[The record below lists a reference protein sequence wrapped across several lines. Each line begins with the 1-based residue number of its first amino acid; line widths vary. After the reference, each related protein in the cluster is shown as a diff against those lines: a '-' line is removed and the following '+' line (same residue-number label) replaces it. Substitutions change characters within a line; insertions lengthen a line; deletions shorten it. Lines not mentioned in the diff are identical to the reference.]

1 MSKKERRITL
11 IRFDPRR
18 IRRLRPLARRVS
30 GLLPW
35 CGPLSLLVGCA
46 AMALERLSL
55 WQLLLEL
62 SMTEFLAALALALP
76 GIALHEIGHMIAAIA
91 DGCAVDEVGIY
102 VCGWSVTSA
111 YVSMDKHRND
121 RSGVQQA
128 LAGVRAESLYAGVLL
143 FLGAVRNRPVFV
155 ATSVFHFFSITEQL
169 LPLEQHDGEAALSA
183 RLGVE
188 SIATLA
194 KITFAQPVRWR
205 QLLHRGADGR
215 QALVMLALVRW
226 AGFLTILLVVLFV
239 IFQVLVL
246 LLR

>member
-1 MSKKERRITL
+1 MSKKEKRVTL

-18 IRRLRPLARRVS
+18 IRRLRPLARLVS

-35 CGPLSLLVGCA
+35 CGPLSLLAGCT
-46 AMALERLSL
+46 AMALARLSL
-55 WQLLLEL
+55 RQLLLEL
-62 SMTEFLAALALALP
+62 SMTELPVALALALP
-76 GIALHEIGHMIAAIA
+76 GIALHEIGHMVAAIA

-102 VCGWSVTSA
+102 VCGWRVTSA

-143 FLGAVRNRPVFV
+143 LLGTWNHPVFV
-155 ATSVFHFFSITEQL
+155 ATSVCHIFSITEQL
-169 LPLEQHDGEAALSA
+169 LPLAQHDGEAALSA

-188 SIATLA
+188 SIAALA

-215 QALVMLALVRW
+215 RALVLLALVHW
-226 AGFLTILLVVLFV
+226 AGFLAILFVVLFAV
-239 IFQVLVL
+239 FQVLAL
-246 LLR
+246 FLR

>member
-1 MSKKERRITL
+1 MSKKEKRITL

-18 IRRLRPLARRVS
+18 IRRFRPQARLVS
-30 GLLPW
+30 RLLPW
-35 CGPLSLLVGCA
+35 CGPLSLLAGCTS
-46 AMALERLSL
+46 MALERLSL
-55 WQLLLEL
+55 RQLLLEL

-111 YVSMDKHRND
+111 YVSMDKHRSD
-121 RSGVQQA
+121 GSGVQQA

-143 FLGAVRNRPVFV
+143 FLGTVWNHPIFV
-155 ATSVFHFFSITEQL
+155 ATSVFHIFSITEQL
-169 LPLEQHDGEAALSA
+169 LPCAQHDGESALSA

-188 SIATLA
+188 SIARLA
-194 KITFAQPVRWR
+194 KATFAQPARWR

-215 QALVMLALVRW
+215 RALVLLVLVRW
-226 AGFLTILLVVLFV
+226 AAPIAVLF
-239 IFQVLVL
+239 FVLFGVFL
-246 LLR
+246 ALC

>member
-1 MSKKERRITL
+1 MSKKEKRITL

-18 IRRLRPLARRVS
+18 IRRFRPQARLVS
-30 GLLPW
+30 RLLPW
-35 CGPLSLLVGCA
+35 CGPLSLLAGCTS
-46 AMALERLSL
+46 MALERLSL
-55 WQLLLEL
+55 RQLLLEL

-128 LAGVRAESLYAGVLL
+128 LAGVRAESLYAGILL
-143 FLGAVRNRPVFV
+143 FLGTVWYHPIFV

-169 LPLEQHDGEAALSA
+169 LPLAQHDGEAALSA

-188 SIATLA
+188 SIARLA
-194 KITFAQPVRWR
+194 KATFAQPACWR

-215 QALVMLALVRW
+215 RALVLLVLVRW
-226 AGFLTILLVVLFV
+226 AAPIAVLFYMLFGV
-239 IFQVLVL
+239 FLILC
-246 LLR
+246 

>member
-1 MSKKERRITL
+1 MSKKEKRITL

-18 IRRLRPLARRVS
+18 IRRFRPQARLVS
-30 GLLPW
+30 RLLPW
-35 CGPLSLLVGCA
+35 CGPLSLLAGCTS
-46 AMALERLSL
+46 MALERLSL
-55 WQLLLEL
+55 RQLLLEL

-128 LAGVRAESLYAGVLL
+128 LAGVRAESLYAGILL
-143 FLGAVRNRPVFV
+143 FLGTVWYHPIFV
-155 ATSVFHFFSITEQL
+155 ATSVFHIFSITEQL
-169 LPLEQHDGEAALSA
+169 LPFAQHDGESALSA

-188 SIATLA
+188 SIAALA
-194 KITFAQPVRWR
+194 KATFAQPARWR

-215 QALVMLALVRW
+215 RALVLLALVRW
-226 AGFLTILLVVLFV
+226 AAPIAVPFFVLFGV
-239 IFQVLVL
+239 FLILC
-246 LLR
+246 

>member
-102 VCGWSVTSA
+102 VCGWLVTSA

-143 FLGAVRNRPVFV
+143 FLGAVWNRPVFV

-169 LPLEQHDGEAALSA
+169 LPLEQHDGESALSA

-188 SIATLA
+188 SIAALA
-194 KITFAQPVRWR
+194 KATFAQPARWR
-205 QLLHRGADGR
+205 LLLHRGADGR
-215 QALVMLALVRW
+215 QALVLLALVRW
-226 AGFLTILLVVLFV
+226 VGFLAILLVVLFV

-246 LLR
+246 LLC

>member
-1 MSKKERRITL
+1 MSKKEKRVTL

-18 IRRLRPLARRVS
+18 IRRLRPLARLVS

-35 CGPLSLLVGCA
+35 CGPLSLLAGCT
-46 AMALERLSL
+46 AMALARLSL
-55 WQLLLEL
+55 RQLLLEL
-62 SMTEFLAALALALP
+62 CMTELLVALALALP
-76 GIALHEIGHMIAAIA
+76 GIALHEIGHMVAAIA

-102 VCGWSVTSA
+102 VCGWRVTSA

-121 RSGVQQA
+121 RSGVKQA

-143 FLGAVRNRPVFV
+143 LLGTWNHPVFV
-155 ATSVFHFFSITEQL
+155 ATSVCHIFSITEQL
-169 LPLEQHDGEAALSA
+169 LPLAQHDGEAALSA

-188 SIATLA
+188 SIAALA

-215 QALVMLALVRW
+215 RALVLLALVHW
-226 AGFLTILLVVLFV
+226 AGFLAILFVVLFAV
-239 IFQVLVL
+239 FQVLVPF
-246 LLR
+246 LR

>member
-1 MSKKERRITL
+1 MSKKEKRVTL

-18 IRRLRPLARRVS
+18 IRRLRPLARLVS

-35 CGPLSLLVGCA
+35 CGPLSLLAGCT
-46 AMALERLSL
+46 AMALARLSL
-55 WQLLLEL
+55 RQLLLQL
-62 SMTEFLAALALALP
+62 CMTELLVALALALP
-76 GIALHEIGHMIAAIA
+76 EIALHEIGHMVAAIA

-102 VCGWSVTSA
+102 VCGWRVTSA

-143 FLGAVRNRPVFV
+143 LLGTWNHPVFV
-155 ATSVFHFFSITEQL
+155 ATSVCHIFSITEQL
-169 LPLEQHDGEAALSA
+169 LPLAQHDGEAALSA

-188 SIATLA
+188 SIAALA

-215 QALVMLALVRW
+215 RALVLLALVHW
-226 AGFLTILLVVLFV
+226 AGFLAILFVVLFAV
-239 IFQVLVL
+239 FQVLVL
-246 LLR
+246 FLC

>member
-1 MSKKERRITL
+1 MSKKEKRVTL

-18 IRRLRPLARRVS
+18 IRRLRPLARLVS

-35 CGPLSLLVGCA
+35 CGPLSLLAGCT
-46 AMALERLSL
+46 AMALARLSL
-55 WQLLLEL
+55 RQLLLEL
-62 SMTEFLAALALALP
+62 CMTELLVALP
-76 GIALHEIGHMIAAIA
+76 GIALHEIGHMVAAIA

-102 VCGWSVTSA
+102 VCGWRVTSA
-111 YVSMDKHRND
+111 YVCMDKHRND

-143 FLGAVRNRPVFV
+143 LLGTVWNRPVFV
-155 ATSVFHFFSITEQL
+155 ATSVCHIFSITEQL
-169 LPLEQHDGEAALSA
+169 LPLAQHDGEAALSA

-188 SIATLA
+188 SIAALA

-215 QALVMLALVRW
+215 RALVLLALVRW
-226 AGFLTILLVVLFV
+226 AGFLAILFVVLFAV
-239 IFQVLVL
+239 FQVLVL
-246 LLR
+246 FLC